1 MSTRR
6 QLCTFH
12 VGEHLFGLDIER
24 VQEIL
29 LPPPLTR
36 VPGAPPE
43 VAGLLNLRGQ
53 IVPAI
58 DLRRRLELPVGPAT
72 TEAPHVVLRGDDGAV
87 SLRVDAIGDIL
98 PLPAAEQAPVPDN
111 LRGPLRALLLGVHA
125 LPDRLLLVLSADAVV
140 DGLAPSSNS
149 SPSPSLPVPSQES
162 R

>member
-1 MSTRR
+1 MSDPR
-6 QLCTFH
+6 QLCSFL
-12 VGEHLFGLDIER
+12 VGEHLFGLDIEQ

-58 DLRRRLELPVGPAT
+58 DLRRRLELPEAT
-72 TEAPHVVLRGDDGAV
+72 APTDAPHVVLRGDDGAV

-98 PLPAAEQAPVPDN
+98 PFVGAKLAPLPDN
-111 LRGPLRALLLGVHA
+111 LRGPLRSLLLGVHA

-140 DGLAPSSNS
+140 DGLSPSS
-149 SPSPSLPVPSQES
+149 SPSASASLSALPQEP

>member
-1 MSTRR
+1 MITLR
-6 QLCTFH
+6 QLCSFH

-58 DLRRRLELPVGPAT
+58 DLRRRLELPEGASPAD
-72 TEAPHVVLRGDDGAV
+72 APHVVLRGEDGAV

-98 PLPAAEQAPVPDN
+98 PLEDAALAPLPDN
-111 LRGPLRALLLGVHA
+111 LRGSLRTMLLGVHA

-140 DGLAPSSNS
+140 DGLTPTS
-149 SPSPSLPVPSQES
+149 SPSASPSLPAFSQES

>member
-1 MSTRR
+1 LRAFT
-6 QLCTFH
+6 QLCSFE
-12 VGEHLFGLDIER
+12 VGEHLFALDIER

-58 DLRRRLELPVGPAT
+58 DLRRRLGLPEGQSPSD
-72 TEAPHVVLRGDDGAV
+72 APHVVLRGDDGAV

-98 PLPAAEQAPVPDN
+98 PFEDSALAPVPDN
-111 LRGPLRALLLGVHA
+111 VRGPLRALLVGVHA
-125 LPDRLLLVLSADAVV
+125 LADRLLLVLSADAVV
-140 DGLAPSSNS
+140 DGLQPTPGTSA
-149 SPSPSLPVPSQES
+149 SPSLPLLPQES

>member
-1 MSTRR
+1 MSAFR
-6 QLCTFH
+6 QLCSFQ
-12 VGEHLFGLDIER
+12 VGDHLFGLDIAR

-58 DLRRRLELPVGPAT
+58 DLRRRLDLPEGTAPAD
-72 TEAPHVVLRGDDGAV
+72 APHVVLRGDEGAV

-98 PLPAAEQAPVPDN
+98 PFEQSDLEPLPDN
-111 LRGPLRALLLGVHA
+111 LRGPLRSLLLGVHA

-140 DGLAPSSNS
+140 DGLAPASSAS
-149 SPSPSLPVPSQES
+149 ASPSFPVLPQES

>member
-1 MSTRR
+1 MRSLR

-58 DLRRRLELPVGPAT
+58 DLRRRLELLEGTAPPD
-72 TEAPHVVLRGDDGAV
+72 APHVVLRGDDGAV

-98 PLPAAEQAPVPDN
+98 PLEDAALAPLPDN
-111 LRGPLRALLLGVHA
+111 LRGSLRTMLLGVHA
-125 LPDRLLLVLSADAVV
+125 LPERLLLVLSADAVV
-140 DGLAPSSNS
+140 DGLAPSS
-149 SPSPSLPVPSQES
+149 SPSASPSFPASSQEF